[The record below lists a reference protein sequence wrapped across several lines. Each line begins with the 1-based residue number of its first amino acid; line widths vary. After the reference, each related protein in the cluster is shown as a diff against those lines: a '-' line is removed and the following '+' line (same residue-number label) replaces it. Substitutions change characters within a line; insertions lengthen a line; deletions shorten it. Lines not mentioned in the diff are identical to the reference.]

1 MKKTLL
7 LLAAL
12 MLLFALA
19 ACGAEEPEE
28 PAAQPAELGTLGD
41 ALSVF
46 SSYTYARWDAEHYV
60 YVFDNG
66 GAPYR
71 VAAEMTQE
79 LYDAI
84 DQIDFSDPEK
94 DAKLLELIG
103 DLPLISVENLN
114 EGIPSQEELDQL
126 IGKTGQEL
134 TDQGFEVWGFTTD
147 GSEEEFTLAQGPYEY
162 IAVFNEPAPAGA
174 ENADND
180 GIRDLTL
187 KSITYNGISSNCTDI
202 EGL

>member
-19 ACGAEEPEE
+19 ACGAEEP
-28 PAAQPAELGTLGD
+28 AAQPVELNTLGD
-41 ALSVF
+41 ALSAE
-46 SSYTYARWDAEHYV
+46 SSYNYAGWNSETYV

-66 GAPYR
+66 GPPYR
-71 VAAEMTQE
+71 VVAEMTQE

-84 DQIDFSDPEK
+84 DQIEFTDPEK
-94 DAKLLELIG
+94 DAKLLELVG
-103 DLPLISVENLN
+103 DLPLISVENLA

-126 IGKTGQEL
+126 VGKTGQEL
-134 TDQGFEVWGFTTD
+134 TDEGFSIWGFTID
-147 GSEEEFTLAQGPYEY
+147 GDQEEFTLAQGPYEY
-162 IAVFNEPAPAGA
+162 IAVFNEPAPTGA
-174 ENADND
+174 DTTEAET
-180 GIRDLTL
+180 IRDLTL
-187 KSITYNGISSNCTDI
+187 KSITYDGLSSHCVDI